1 VLSARPAG
9 ATTRPHRFERMAI
22 TTMAH
27 PTPPRVTVGVDTHK
41 DTHVAAARDQLGRR
55 LGTTQVPASS
65 AGYAQL
71 LSWAHAL
78 GEVAAWGVEGTG
90 SYGAGLARFLAAHGQ
105 RVVEVNRPDRQARRR
120 RGKSD
125 AVDADA
131 AARAVQA
138 GEATGVPKAQDGV
151 VEMLR
156 ALRAARQTAV
166 KARTQAINALK
177 GLLVTA
183 PAELREQLGGLP
195 TGRLVGAA
203 AELEVS
209 TLTTPTAATKLA
221 LHGLAQRYQHLDAE
235 IALLTEQLDALTA
248 RHAPK
253 LRDLHGVGPD
263 CAAALLIAAGDNP
276 RRLHSEAAFAA
287 LCGTSPVE
295 ASSGKT
301 RRHRLNRGGDRQANA
316 ALHRVVVVR
325 LRWHQPTRDYA
336 TRRTT
341 QGKTSKEI
349 LRCLKRYV
357 AREVFAVLRQIDDP
371 GLAAAA

>member
-1 VLSARPAG
+1 
-9 ATTRPHRFERMAI
+9 
-22 TTMAH
+22 MAH
-27 PTPPRVTVGVDTHK
+27 PAPRVTVGVDTHK
-41 DTHVAAARDQLGRR
+41 DLHVAAARDQLGRR
-55 LGTTQVPASS
+55 LGTTQAPASR

-71 LSWAHAL
+71 LAWAHAL
-78 GEVAAWGVEGTG
+78 GEVDAWGVEGTG
-90 SYGAGLARFLAAHGQ
+90 SYGAGLARFLAAAGQ
-105 RVVEVNRPDRQARRR
+105 RVVEVNRPDRQLRRR

-125 AVDADA
+125 PVDADA

-156 ALRAARQTAV
+156 ALRTARATAV
-166 KARTQAINALK
+166 KARTQAVNALK

-183 PAELREQLGGLP
+183 PDELREQLAGLP
-195 TGRLVGAA
+195 RARLVRAA
-203 AELEVS
+203 AELEPGR
-209 TLTTPTAATKLA
+209 LATPAAAVRLA
-221 LHGLAQRYQHLDAE
+221 LRGLGERYQHLDAE
-235 IALLTEQLDALTA
+235 IALLTEQLDVLTA

-253 LRDLHGVGPD
+253 LRGLHGVGPD
-263 CAAALLIAAGDNP
+263 SAAALLIAAGDNP

-336 TRRTT
+336 TRRTA

-349 LRCLKRYV
+349 LRCLKRYA
-357 AREVFAVLRQIDDP
+357 AREVFTVLRQIDHP
-371 GLAAAA
+371 SLAATA